1 MEIPTAETVIKG
13 NFYAIYVN
21 DEFEAYGN
29 WIDTGR
35 NGYQFNIIKAKLIF
49 PETSKGMVSFIQK
62 YVKGVGKKTA
72 TKIVE
77 TFQENTMQVIR
88 NGWEEIA
95 KIDGISEKKAKRIH
109 DSISIQRDFEEV
121 LCFLLEYGVSYM
133 NSIEIYE
140 IFGYGA
146 IEKIRENPYILC
158 DYSKMDFIDID
169 IIAKRLKVAFNNM
182 ERVKQG
188 ILYYIT
194 NEMKNKGDIFVFK
207 DLIINELSSFL
218 NKVGAYRN
226 TTLNYNDINNAM
238 EELERV
244 GKIITELNEDSRE
257 CVYISFYN
265 LVENEIVKNIIDIIM
280 KFNQELD

>member
-1 MEIPTAETVIKG
+1 MNEIKITFEVKKIIYYNENTGFTIASVKIKRYPRGVEIPTAETVIKG

-146 IEKIRENPYILC
+146 IEKIREY
-158 DYSKMDFIDID
+158 
-169 IIAKRLKVAFNNM
+169 
-182 ERVKQG
+182 
-188 ILYYIT
+188 
-194 NEMKNKGDIFVFK
+194 
-207 DLIINELSSFL
+207 
-218 NKVGAYRN
+218 
-226 TTLNYNDINNAM
+226 TL
-238 EELERV
+238 
-244 GKIITELNEDSRE
+244 
-257 CVYISFYN
+257 
-265 LVENEIVKNIIDIIM
+265 
-280 KFNQELD
+280 